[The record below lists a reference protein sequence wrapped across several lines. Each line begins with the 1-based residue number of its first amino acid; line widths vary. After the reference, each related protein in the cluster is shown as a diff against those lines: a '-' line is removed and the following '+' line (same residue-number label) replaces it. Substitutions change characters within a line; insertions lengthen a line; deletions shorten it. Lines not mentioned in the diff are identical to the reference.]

1 MSASELGLVL
11 VAFLTGLSFAVVAPI
26 LPLQVKAFGISYEML
41 GLFFSAYSLTWG
53 VLQLYTGYLSDRY
66 GRRRFALI
74 GLAIHPLVLRSLP
87 LIIMTI
93 EAHGYIDFLFSE
105 QTS

>member
-11 VAFLTGLSFAVVAPI
+11 VAFLTGLSFAVVAPV
-26 LPLQVKAFGISYEML
+26 LPLQVEAFGISYEML

-53 VLQLYTGYLSDRY
+53 FLQLYTGYLSDRY

-74 GLAIHPLVLRSLP
+74 GLAIHSLVLTSLP
-87 LIIMTI
+87 LIITMI
-93 EAHGYIDFLFSE
+93 EAHGYIDFFLS
-105 QTS
+105 QRTS